1 MLDFHFVRDNIE
13 AIQRKMKERGI
24 DFSLDQFTQLDAERK
39 HLLQES
45 ETLKHQRNV
54 TSEEIGR
61 MMKKKKD
68 VSELRNE
75 MKLVSSRIKE
85 YEDKIKKV
93 ELSLKLIL
101 LEIPNTAH
109 DTVPVGKEEKDN
121 RVERVFGEQP
131 SFDFE
136 PKPHWDIGKD
146 LDILDFERAA
156 KMTGARFALYRGAGA
171 LLERALINFMLDLH
185 TKEHGY
191 LEVLTPFMV
200 NSDSLYGTGQL
211 PKFEEDL
218 FKLKDHD
225 YYLVPTGE
233 VPITNIHLG
242 EILEKDDLPLNYVGY
257 TPCFRSEAGSYGKDV
272 RGLIRN
278 HQFNKVELVKF
289 TEPDQSYDE
298 LEKLTVDAEVILKKL
313 NLHYRVVTL
322 CSGDLGFAASK
333 TYDLEVWIPHQ
344 QQYREIS
351 SCSNFEDFQSRRA
364 NIRYRPKPKAK
375 LEYVHTLNGSGIAIG
390 RTVVAILENYQQK
403 DGSVIIPEALRPY
416 MNGLSKIEKK

>member
-24 DFSLDQFTQLDAERK
+24 DFSLDEFTQLDAERK

-45 ETLKHQRNV
+45 EKLKHQRNV

-61 MMKKKKD
+61 MMKENKD
-68 VSELRNE
+68 ASELRNE

-101 LEIPNTAH
+101 LEVPNTAH
-109 DTVPVGKEEKDN
+109 DTVPVGEKEKDN
-121 RVERVFGEQP
+121 REERIFGEQP

-156 KMTGARFALYRGAGA
+156 KMTGARFALYKGAGA
-171 LLERALINFMLDLH
+171 FLERALINFMLDLH

-200 NSDSLYGTGQL
+200 NSESLYGTGQL

-242 EILEKDDLPLNYVGY
+242 EILEKDVLPLNYVGY

-298 LEKLTVDAEVILKKL
+298 LEKLTADAEVVLKKL

-322 CSGDLGFAASK
+322 CTGDLGFAAAK

-351 SCSNFEDFQSRRA
+351 SCSNFEDFQARRA
-364 NIRYRPKPKAK
+364 NIRYRPEPKAK